1 MKKFFSG
8 QESEEIL
15 RATGLFDGFERAELE
30 AALEFLNA
38 KSLTYEKGACIMLAG
53 NRQACGLVLSGLVQI
68 TAEDYYGNRSIM
80 SKAGAG
86 ELFGEVFAC
95 AGIAEAPVSVFAA
108 ERTQIMFLNCGLLL
122 QESAAG
128 AARAAETAGAARIVD
143 AARTDGGQGGRELET
158 ERLQQVLTRNLL
170 RIVAQKALFL
180 NRKIEFLS
188 RRTTREK
195 LLAYLSAQARAA
207 DSRQFTIPF
216 NRQELADFLC
226 VERSAMSAELGR
238 MKRDGLLDFERR
250 TFRLL

>member
-8 QESEEIL
+8 QENEEIL
-15 RATGLFDGFERAELE
+15 RATGLFDGFDRAELE
-30 AALEFLNA
+30 TALEFLDA
-38 KSLTYEKGACIMLAG
+38 KAFTYEKGACIMLAG

-128 AARAAETAGAARIVD
+128 GCD
-143 AARTDGGQGGRELET
+143 GRELET

-195 LLAYLSAQARAA
+195 LLAYLSTQARTAG
-207 DSRQFTIPF
+207 SCQFTIPF

>member
-1 MKKFFSG
+1 MRYPRNLPSRARGTTACIRYTSEAVAVRRSVLRGVEALVPASFSERGQFVEILDGRPVGEQRQEVDDRPVVVLFFVEVVNPLVVGAFGVPGFVGLG
-8 QESEEIL
+8 QETDP
-15 RATGLFDGFERAELE
+15 A
-30 AALEFLNA
+30 
-38 KSLTYEKGACIMLAG
+38 
-53 NRQACGLVLSGLVQI
+53 
-68 TAEDYYGNRSIM
+68 
-80 SKAGAG
+80 
-86 ELFGEVFAC
+86 
-95 AGIAEAPVSVFAA
+95 
-108 ERTQIMFLNCGLLL
+108 

-128 AARAAETAGAARIVD
+128 GCD
-143 AARTDGGQGGRELET
+143 GRELET
-158 ERLQQVLTRNLL
+158 GRLQQVMTRNLL

-207 DSRQFTIPF
+207 GSRQFTIPF

>member
-8 QESEEIL
+8 QENEEIL
-15 RATGLFDGFERAELE
+15 RATGLFDGFERVELE
-30 AALEFLNA
+30 VALEFLNA

-122 QESAAG
+122 RESAAG
-128 AARAAETAGAARIVD
+128 GCD
-143 AARTDGGQGGRELET
+143 GRELET

-207 DSRQFTIPF
+207 GSRQFTIPF

>member
-15 RATGLFDGFERAELE
+15 RATGLFDGFERVELE

-95 AGIAEAPVSVFAA
+95 AGIAEALVSVFAA

-122 QESAAG
+122 RESAAG
-128 AARAAETAGAARIVD
+128 GCD
-143 AARTDGGQGGRELET
+143 GRELET

-207 DSRQFTIPF
+207 GSRQFTIPF

>member
-15 RATGLFDGFERAELE
+15 RATGLFDGFEWAELE
-30 AALEFLNA
+30 AALEFLDA
-38 KSLTYEKGACIMLAG
+38 KTLAYEKGACIMLAG

-86 ELFGEVFAC
+86 ELFGEVFVC

-108 ERTQIMFLNCGLLL
+108 ERTQIMFLNCDPLL

-128 AARAAETAGAARIVD
+128 GCD
-143 AARTDGGQGGRELET
+143 GRELET

-207 DSRQFTIPF
+207 GSRQFTIPF

>member
-1 MKKFFSG
+1 M
-8 QESEEIL
+8 
-15 RATGLFDGFERAELE
+15 
-30 AALEFLNA
+30 
-38 KSLTYEKGACIMLAG
+38 
-53 NRQACGLVLSGLVQI
+53 LSGLVQI

-128 AARAAETAGAARIVD
+128 GCD
-143 AARTDGGQGGRELET
+143 GRELET

-188 RRTTREK
+188 GARRAKSCWLIFRRRRVRPAAAS
-195 LLAYLSAQARAA
+195 LLSLSTDRSWPIFYVWSAVPCPQSLAA
-207 DSRQFTIPF
+207 
-216 NRQELADFLC
+216 
-226 VERSAMSAELGR
+226 
-238 MKRDGLLDFERR
+238 
-250 TFRLL
+250 